1 MKRIITSICIVVF
14 VVGLLIPPSDAA
26 GTGIVSP
33 HTEEEIERI
42 VSEGNIP
49 SFHACLVSD
58 DAISWVS
65 GFGAQTDSDTTFL
78 IGSIQK
84 VLVAISI
91 LQLHESGS
99 IELDNDV
106 SDYLPFEISNPSSP
120 DVTITARMLLAHRTG
135 LDTIL
140 PHEFCFDWE
149 GAYYPDYAYG
159 REYYTPVIGIPL
171 GEFLNECLSPSG
183 SYYSSSNWQFEAGAQ
198 YSYSNSGY
206 KILMYLIETVSKQTI
221 SEYMQENV
229 FSPLLMNN
237 TGFNS
242 SDFIGHH
249 ASPHTRISGS
259 NIELPIWDGQYMMRS
274 TVSDLGHLM
283 IALMNGGQFG
293 DSQILQPE
301 TADMMLERVSDF
313 ASENTVPSE
322 LRWEGYGLG
331 LDIFSH
337 GLFGHGG
344 SSIGF
349 RGLMYFNPAT
359 KMGYVWLSN
368 VNCILNY
375 NSKDWYEIA
384 RNTTEIR
391 DLVLVEVGL
400 FPAFHLDSIPI
411 LVIASGLTIVL
422 IVIFRVRRR

>member
-1 MKRIITSICIVVF
+1 MKRMLTSICIVVF
-14 VVGLLIPPSDAA
+14 VFGLLIPPSDSA

-33 HTEEEIERI
+33 HTEEAIERI
-42 VSEGNIP
+42 IIEGNIP
-49 SFHACLVSD
+49 SFHTCVVSD
-58 DAISWVS
+58 EEVIWVR
-65 GFGAQTDSDTTFL
+65 GFGEQTDSDIVFL

-84 VLVAISI
+84 ILVAISI
-91 LQLHESGS
+91 LQLHENGS
-99 IELDNDV
+99 VELDNDV
-106 SDYLPFEISNPSSP
+106 SDYLPFGVSNPSYP
-120 DVTITARMLLAHRTG
+120 DIAITVRMLLAHRSG
-135 LDTIL
+135 LDTLL
-140 PHEFCFDWE
+140 PHEFCYDWE

-159 REYYTPVIGIPL
+159 REYHTPVIDIPL
-171 GEFLNECLSPSG
+171 GEFLNECLTPSG
-183 SYYSSSNWQFEAGAQ
+183 SYYGSSNWLYEPGTQ

-206 KILMYLIETVSKQTI
+206 KILMYLIETVSEQTI
-221 SEYMQENV
+221 SEYMQENI

-249 ASPHTRISGS
+249 ALPHTRISGS
-259 NIELPIWDGQYMMRS
+259 NLELPIWDGQYMMRS

-301 TADMMLERVSDF
+301 TVDMMLERVSDF

-337 GLFGHGG
+337 GLYGHGG

-349 RGLMYFNPAT
+349 RGLMYFNPAMM
-359 KMGYVWLSN
+359 MGYVWLSN

-375 NSKDWYEIA
+375 DSKDWYEIA

-391 DLVLVEVGL
+391 NLVLVDVGL

-411 LVIASGLTIVL
+411 LVIASGLTIAL

>member
-1 MKRIITSICIVVF
+1 MRRIITLICIILF
-14 VVGLLIPPSDAA
+14 VVGLMIPPSDAA

-33 HTEEEIERI
+33 QAEEEIERI
-42 VSEGNIP
+42 VTEGNIP
-49 SFHACLVSD
+49 SFHACVVSND
-58 DAISWVS
+58 EISWVS
-65 GFGAQTDSDTTFL
+65 GFGAQTDTDTVFL

-91 LQLHESGS
+91 LQLYENDS

-106 SDYLPFEISNPSSP
+106 SDYLPFEISNPSYS
-120 DVTITARMLLAHRTG
+120 DDAITIRMLLAHRSG

-140 PHEFCFDWE
+140 PHEFCYDWE
-149 GAYYPDYAYG
+149 GDYYPDYSYG
-159 REYYTPVIGIPL
+159 REYYTPVIDIPL
-171 GEFLNECLSPSG
+171 GEFLNECLTPSG
-183 SYYSSSNWQFEAGAQ
+183 SFYSSSNWQFEPGTQ

-206 KILMYLIETVSKQTI
+206 KILMYLIETVSEQTI
-221 SEYMQENV
+221 SEYMQENI

-242 SDFIGHH
+242 SDFMGHN
-249 ASPHTRISGS
+249 ALPHSRISGS
-259 NIELPIWDGQYMMRS
+259 NLELPIWDGQYMMRS
-274 TVSDLGHLM
+274 TVSDLGHLI

-293 DSQILQPE
+293 DSQILQSE
-301 TADMMLERVSDF
+301 TTDMMLERVSDF

-337 GLFGHGG
+337 GLYGHGG
-344 SSIGF
+344 STIGF
-349 RGLMYFNPAT
+349 QGLMYFNPVEM
-359 KMGYVWLSN
+359 MGYVWLSN

-375 NSKDWYEIA
+375 NSIDWYEIA

-391 DLVLVEVGL
+391 NLVLVDVGL
-400 FPAFHLDSIPI
+400 FPAFHLNP
-411 LVIASGLTIVL
+411 VL
-422 IVIFRVRRR
+422 IIVTGVSEYAPSWFLSDSRFQ